1 MPNTLFRKQKRK
13 NWKIGTLE
21 DWRFLSFPSSVLPSF
36 LVIAIFL
43 LTIGSGHAQVQ
54 PTLTTVFPQGGQQ
67 GRSVEVTLTGTNL
80 GTATA
85 VWFSG
90 KGITAEIKEKT
101 GQAAVVFNG
110 VGVSGSI
117 PSDAQLVALLTI
129 ASDAPLGIQEI
140 RAVTPY
146 GVSNAGSF
154 VVGNLREIIEEE
166 TAASAS
172 ETASTIETDWLAL
185 PLTVNG
191 TIASIDDEDSFTF
204 QLKKDARLICEVA
217 AQQIGSLLDSYLV
230 LRDANGTEVANSGL
244 GNAFDSVL
252 DYTALETGKYTLHIR
267 DIRYKGG
274 DGYAYRLS
282 IGELPYLE
290 TIFPLGGQR
299 STENT
304 VAVTGAN
311 LEMVESIQVSIGAE
325 TPAGEQSLRVQTPSG
340 LATNSHPFAI
350 GNWAEMG
357 ETEPNN
363 ATGNANAVT
372 TPITLNGKID
382 KSGDVDYFSFE
393 IEEPQLLV
401 FEVEANKLSSN
412 LDALLTLYGP
422 GKPMDGSDE
431 MAWNDSK
438 EQVLMV
444 NDDDTSTNARA
455 DARIDWN
462 FEAAGK
468 YSIAIRDLNKQGGET
483 YPYRLNIRPL
493 EPDCEL
499 SVVAL
504 NIRNQPIAMDN
515 PRVSRGSSVTL
526 QVDVTRLD
534 LFDGPIRLLCPD
546 LPKTFDVSP
555 TIVGATQ
562 NRAMLTITAPSDA
575 PLGLMPLSIVGVCA
589 VGGRQIERVATP
601 SPILLTVMDAPEF
614 TLTLAEIGLSAIH
627 NKTVDLHVTATRRA
641 DFVGP
646 IALSVSGLPNR
657 VSALPDP
664 VTEKPVTIAEGETE
678 ARVSVKAGTFERREE
693 FSVLPT
699 PGTSYISV
707 TGTATVNGEAVKQST
722 PAIPLTIVEAPF
734 IVTVEPLRFSI
745 VFPAMETTAKSS
757 TTAGAEVE
765 TVALTETT
773 STADTETAKNQ
784 DSQTKEAILTLT
796 IVRQGGFTDEVTLT
810 PIDVPEG
817 FTTEAVTIP
826 ADETEA
832 KVPLKAL
839 SSLTPETYEFKFRGA
854 VMINDKPFEQDSPI
868 VKVKIIH

>member
-1 MPNTLFRKQKRK
+1 MPNTLFRKLSRQVDA
-13 NWKIGTLE
+13 LLP
-21 DWRFLSFPSSVLPSF
+21 DFLMKQSF
-36 LVIAIFL
+36 LVISIFL
-43 LTIGSGHAQVQ
+43 LTISFAHAQVQ
-54 PTLTTVFPQGGQQ
+54 PTLTAVFPQGGQQ

-117 PSDAQLVALLTI
+117 PSDGQLVALLTI
-129 ASDAPLGIQEI
+129 AGDAPLGIQQI

-154 VVGNLREIIEEE
+154 VVGNLREIVEEE
-166 TAASAS
+166 TEASGAANP
-172 ETASTIETDWLAL
+172 STMEIDWLAL
-185 PLTVNG
+185 PVTVNG

-274 DGYAYRLS
+274 EGYAYRLS

-299 STENT
+299 GTENT
-304 VAVTGAN
+304 VTVTGAN
-311 LEMVESIQVSIGAE
+311 LDTVESIQISIGAE
-325 TPAGEQSLRVQTPSG
+325 TPVGEQSLRVQTPSG
-340 LATNSHPFAI
+340 LATNPHPFDI
-350 GNWAEMG
+350 GNWAEMM

-363 ATGNANAVT
+363 TTGNANVVT
-372 TPITLNGKID
+372 APITLNGKID
-382 KSGDVDYFSFE
+382 KPGDVDWFSFE

-401 FEVEANKLSSN
+401 FEVETLKLASK

-422 GKPMDGSDE
+422 GKSNGEQKQASEE
-431 MAWNDSK
+431 MAWDDNK

-444 NDDDTSTNARA
+444 NDDAINA

-462 FEAAGK
+462 FEETGK
-468 YSIAIRDLNKQGGET
+468 YAIAIRDLNNQGGET

-499 SVVAL
+499 SLITLDIFNRPSA
-504 NIRNQPIAMDN
+504 AMDN

-534 LFDGPIRLLCPD
+534 QFAGPIRLLCPD

-555 TIVGATQ
+555 TIIGVDQA
-562 NRAMLTITAPSDA
+562 RAMLTITAPSDA
-575 PLGLMPLSIVGVCA
+575 PLGLMPVSIVGVCA
-589 VGGRQIERVATP
+589 VGGRQIERSATP

-614 TLTLAEIGLSAIH
+614 TLTLAEIGLSTVH
-627 NKTVDLHVTATRRA
+627 NKTVDLHVTASRRD

-664 VTEKPVTIAEGETE
+664 VTEKPVSIAEGETE
-678 ARVSVKAGTFERREE
+678 AMISVKAGTFERREE

-722 PAIPLTIVEAPF
+722 PAIPLTIIEAPF

-745 VFPAMETTAKSS
+745 VFPTTATAKSDA
-757 TTAGAEVE
+757 TAGPEVE
-765 TVALTETT
+765 TVALTETNP
-773 STADTETAKNQ
+773 TADTETAKNE
-784 DSQTKEAILTLT
+784 DAQTKEAILTLT

-826 ADETEA
+826 ANETEA

-839 SSLTPETYEFKFRGA
+839 SSLTAETYEFKFRGS
-854 VMINDKPFEQDSPI
+854 VMINDKPFEQDSPPL
-868 VKVKIIH
+868 KVKIIF

>member
-1 MPNTLFRKQKRK
+1 MSNTLFRKLRRRVNATFSDLLTKQ
-13 NWKIGTLE
+13 
-21 DWRFLSFPSSVLPSF
+21 SF
-36 LVIAIFL
+36 LVIAISL
-43 LTIGSGHAQVQ
+43 LTIGFAHAQVQ
-54 PTLTTVFPQGGQQ
+54 PTLTAVFPQGGQQ

-80 GTATA
+80 GASTA

-110 VGVSGSI
+110 AGVSGSI
-117 PSDAQLVALLTI
+117 PSDAKLVALLTI
-129 ASDAPLGIQEI
+129 DSDAPLGIQEI

-166 TAASAS
+166 TS
-172 ETASTIETDWLAL
+172 ENSPTMEADWLAL
-185 PLTVNG
+185 PVTVNG

-204 QLKKDARLICEVA
+204 QLKKDTRLICEVA

-230 LRDANGTEVANSGL
+230 LRDTNGIEVANSGL

-274 DGYAYRLS
+274 DGYAYRVS

-299 STENT
+299 GTENT
-304 VAVTGAN
+304 VTVTGAN
-311 LEMVESIQVSIGAE
+311 LDTVESIQISIGAE
-325 TPAGEQSLRVQTPSG
+325 TPAGEQSLRVQTPTG
-340 LATNSHPFAI
+340 LATNPHPFTI
-350 GNWAEMG
+350 GNWTEMM

-363 ATGNANAVT
+363 TPGNATAVT

-382 KSGDVDYFSFE
+382 KPGDVDYFSFE
-393 IEEPQLLV
+393 VEEPQLLV
-401 FEVEANKLSSN
+401 FEVEGNKLSSN

-422 GKPMDGSDE
+422 GKSMVGSEE
-431 MAWNDSK
+431 MAWNDDK

-444 NDDDTSTNARA
+444 NDDAVSGA

-462 FEAAGK
+462 FEEAGK

-493 EPDCEL
+493 APDCEL

-504 NIRNQPIAMDN
+504 DIRNQATAMDN

-555 TIVGATQ
+555 TIVGTDQ

-575 PLGLMPLSIVGVCA
+575 PVGLMPLSIVGVCA
-589 VGGRQIERVATP
+589 VGGRQIERTATP

-614 TLTLAEIGLSAIH
+614 TLTLAEIGLSAVH
-627 NKTVDLHVTATRRA
+627 NKTVDLHVTASRRD

-664 VTEKPVTIAEGETE
+664 VSTKPVTIAEGETE
-678 ARVSVKAGTFERREE
+678 AMISVKAGTFERREE
-693 FSVLPT
+693 FSVLPI
-699 PGTSYISV
+699 PGISYISV

-745 VFPAMETTAKSS
+745 VFPATVSAKSDA
-757 TTAGAEVE
+757 TAVPNVE
-765 TVALTETT
+765 TVALAANPA
-773 STADTETAKNQ
+773 ADTETTKNE

-796 IVRQGGFTDEVTLT
+796 IVRQGGFTGEITLT

-817 FTTEAVTIP
+817 FATEAVTIP
-826 ADETEA
+826 ANETEA

-839 SSLTPETYEFKFRGA
+839 SSLMPETYEFKFRGS
-854 VMINDKPFEQDSPI
+854 VMINDKTFEQESPI
-868 VKVKIIH
+868 VKVKIIF

>member
-1 MPNTLFRKQKRK
+1 MLFQQRRRINSPLPHFLTKQ
-13 NWKIGTLE
+13 
-21 DWRFLSFPSSVLPSF
+21 SF

-43 LTIGSGHAQVQ
+43 LTIGFAHAQVQ
-54 PTLTTVFPQGGQQ
+54 PALTAVFPQGGQQ

-90 KGITAEIKEKT
+90 SGITAEIKEKT

-117 PSDAQLVALLTI
+117 ATDAQLVASLTI
-129 ASDAPLGIQEI
+129 ASDAPLGVQQI
-140 RAVTPY
+140 RVVTPY

-166 TAASAS
+166 TEESGLENS
-172 ETASTIETDWLAL
+172 STMETDWLAL
-185 PLTVNG
+185 PVTVNG

-217 AQQIGSLLDSYLV
+217 AQRIGSLLDSYLV
-230 LRDANGTEVANSGL
+230 LRDANGTEVASSGL
-244 GNAFDSVL
+244 GDGLDSVL
-252 DYTALETGKYTLHIR
+252 DYTVPETGKHTLHIR

-274 DGYAYRLS
+274 DGYGYRLS

-290 TIFPLGGQR
+290 TIFPLGGR
-299 STENT
+299 HGTENT
-304 VAVTGAN
+304 ITVTGAN
-311 LEMVESIQVSIGAE
+311 LDTVASIQVSIGAE
-325 TPAGEQSLRVQTPSG
+325 TPTGDQSLRVQTPSG
-340 LATNSHPFAI
+340 LATNPHPFAI
-350 GNWAEMG
+350 GNWAELV
-357 ETEPNN
+357 EIEPNN
-363 ATGNANAVT
+363 TTGNANAVT

-382 KSGDVDYFSFE
+382 KSGDVDWFSFE

-401 FEVEANKLSSN
+401 FEVETLKLSSK

-422 GKPMDGSDE
+422 GKPMGTAED
-431 MAWNDSK
+431 MAWSDDK

-444 NDDDTSTNARA
+444 NDDAVSGA

-462 FEAAGK
+462 FEEAGK
-468 YSIAIRDLNKQGGET
+468 YSVAIRDLNNQGGET

-493 EPDCEL
+493 EPDCQL
-499 SVVAL
+499 SIVVVAL
-504 NIRNQPIAMDN
+504 DIRKLPSSMDN

-534 LFDGPIRLLCPD
+534 EFKGPIRLHCPA

-555 TIVGATQ
+555 TIVGAAQ
-562 NRAMLTITAPSDA
+562 NRALLTITTPWDA
-575 PLGLMPLSIVGVCA
+575 PLGLMPLSIVGVCS

-601 SPILLTVMDAPEF
+601 SPILLTVMEAPEF
-614 TLTLAEIGLSAIH
+614 TLTLAEIGLSAVH
-627 NKTVDLHVTATRRA
+627 NKTVDLHITANRRD

-646 IALSVSGLPNR
+646 IELSVSGLPNR

-664 VTEKPVTIAEGETE
+664 VSAKPVTIAEGETE
-678 ARVSVKAGTFERREE
+678 AMVLVKAGTFERREE

-707 TGTATVNGEAVKQST
+707 TGTATVNGESVKQST
-722 PAIPLTIVEAPF
+722 PAIPLTIAEAPF

-745 VFPAMETTAKSS
+745 VFPASAKSDA
-757 TTAGAEVE
+757 TAGSEVGI
-765 TVALTETT
+765 VAIAANPI
-773 STADTETAKNQ
+773 ADTETAKNE
-784 DSQTKEAILTLT
+784 DPQTKEAILTLT
-796 IVRQGGFTDEVTLT
+796 IVRQGGFTGEVPLT

-826 ADETEA
+826 ANETEA

-839 SSLTPETYEFKFRGA
+839 SSLTPETYEFKFRGD
-854 VMINDKPFEQDSPI
+854 VMINNKPFEQDSPP

>member
-1 MPNTLFRKQKRK
+1 MPNTLFRKHRRRS
-13 NWKIGTLE
+13 NGRLEDRKIGYP
-21 DWRFLSFPSSVLPSF
+21 SFHPSPLPPTSF

-43 LTIGSGHAQVQ
+43 LTIGFAYAQVQ
-54 PTLTTVFPQGGQQ
+54 PTLTAVFPQGGQQ

-90 KGITAEIKEKT
+90 KGITAEIREKT

-117 PSDAQLVALLTI
+117 PSDAQVLAFVTI
-129 ASDAPLGIQEI
+129 APDAPLGIQQI
-140 RAVTPY
+140 RVVTPY

-154 VVGNLREIIEEE
+154 VVGNLREITEEKTE
-166 TAASAS
+166 ES
-172 ETASTIETDWLAL
+172 EAPHTGEAGTRPAPTMEADWLAL
-185 PLTVNG
+185 PVTVNG

-204 QLKKDARLICEVA
+204 QLKKDTRLICEVA

-230 LRDANGTEVANSGL
+230 LRDTNGTEVANSGL
-244 GNAFDSVL
+244 GDGFDSVL
-252 DYTALETGKYTLHIR
+252 DYTALETGKYTLYIR

-274 DGYAYRLS
+274 DGYGYRLS
-282 IGELPYLE
+282 IGALPYLE

-299 STENT
+299 GTENT
-304 VAVTGAN
+304 ITVTGAN
-311 LEMVESIQVSIGAE
+311 LDTVESIQVSIGAE

-340 LATNSHPFAI
+340 LATNPHPFTI
-350 GNWAEMG
+350 GNWTEMV

-363 ATGNANAVT
+363 TTDNANAVT

-382 KSGDVDYFSFE
+382 KSGDVDWFSFE

-401 FEVEANKLSSN
+401 LEVEGNKLSSN

-422 GKPMDGSDE
+422 GKPMEG
-431 MAWNDSK
+431 NDDK

-444 NDDDTSTNARA
+444 NDDAVSGA

-462 FEAAGK
+462 FEEAGK
-468 YSIAIRDLNKQGGET
+468 YSVAIRDLNKQGGET

-504 NIRNQPIAMDN
+504 DIRNQATAMDN

-534 LFDGPIRLLCPD
+534 LFEGPIRLLCPD

-555 TIVGATQ
+555 TIVGADQ

-589 VGGRQIERVATP
+589 VGGRQIERIATP

-614 TLTLAEIGLSAIH
+614 TLTLAEIGLSAVH
-627 NKTVDLHVTATRRA
+627 NKTVDLHVTASRRD

-664 VTEKPVTIAEGETE
+664 VSEKPVTIAEGETE
-678 ARVSVKAGTFERREE
+678 AMISVKAGTFERREE
-693 FSVLPT
+693 FSVLPV

-722 PAIPLTIVEAPF
+722 PAIPLTIAEAPF

-745 VFPAMETTAKSS
+745 VFPATV
-757 TTAGAEVE
+757 TAGSEVE
-765 TVALTETT
+765 TVALTETNAT
-773 STADTETAKNQ
+773 VDTETAKAE
-784 DSQTKEAILTLT
+784 DPQTKEAILTLT

-832 KVPLKAL
+832 KVPLKVL
-839 SSLTPETYEFKFRGA
+839 SSLTPETYAFKFQGS
-854 VMINDKPFEQDSPI
+854 VTINAKPFEQDSPI

>member
-1 MPNTLFRKQKRK
+1 MPNTLFRKHKRQV
-13 NWKIGTLE
+13 NA
-21 DWRFLSFPSSVLPSF
+21 PLPDLLTKQSF
-36 LVIAIFL
+36 LVIVIFL
-43 LTIGSGHAQVQ
+43 LTIGFAHAQVQ

-117 PSDAQLVALLTI
+117 PSDAQLVASLTI
-129 ASDAPLGIQEI
+129 APDAPLGIQEI

-154 VVGNLREIIEEE
+154 VVGNLREIVEEE
-166 TAASAS
+166 TAASES
-172 ETASTIETDWLAL
+172 ETPSTMETDWLAL
-185 PLTVNG
+185 PVTVNG

-299 STENT
+299 GTENAVT
-304 VAVTGAN
+304 VTGAN
-311 LEMVESIQVSIGAE
+311 LETVESIQVSIGAE

-350 GNWAEMG
+350 GNWTEMM

-363 ATGNANAVT
+363 TTGNANAVT

-382 KSGDVDYFSFE
+382 KSGDIDYFSFE

-422 GKPMDGSDE
+422 GKPMEASEE
-431 MAWNDSK
+431 MAWNDNK

-444 NDDDTSTNARA
+444 NDDGITA

-462 FEAAGK
+462 FEETGK
-468 YSIAIRDLNKQGGET
+468 YSVAIRDLNAQGGEA

-504 NIRNQPIAMDN
+504 DLRNQATALDN

-546 LPKTFDVSP
+546 LPKTYDVSP
-555 TIVGATQ
+555 TIVGADQ
-562 NRAMLTITAPSDA
+562 ERAMLTITAPSNA
-575 PLGLMPLSIVGVCA
+575 SLGLMPLSIVGVCA
-589 VGGRQIERVATP
+589 VGGHQIERVATP
-601 SPILLTVMDAPEF
+601 SPILLTVMEAPEF

-627 NKTVDLHVTATRRA
+627 NKTVDLHVTATRRD

-646 IALSVSGLPNR
+646 IVLSVSGLPNR

-664 VTEKPVTIAEGETE
+664 VTEKPITLAEGETE
-678 ARVSVKAGTFERREE
+678 TMISVKAGTFERREE

-745 VFPAMETTAKSS
+745 VFPATKTSGS
-757 TTAGAEVE
+757 EVE
-765 TVALTETT
+765 TVALT
-773 STADTETAKNQ
+773 ADTETAKGE
-784 DSQTKEAILTLT
+784 DPQTKEAILTLT
-796 IVRQGGFTDEVTLT
+796 IVRQGGFTDDVTLT

-839 SSLTPETYEFKFRGA
+839 SSLTPETYEFRFRGS
-854 VMINDKPFEQDSPI
+854 VTINDKPFEQDSPI

>member
-1 MPNTLFRKQKRK
+1 MPNTLFQKHKRQVNAPLPDLLTKQ
-13 NWKIGTLE
+13 
-21 DWRFLSFPSSVLPSF
+21 SF

-43 LTIGSGHAQVQ
+43 LTINFAYAQVQ
-54 PTLTTVFPQGGQQ
+54 PTLTAVFPQGGQQ

-117 PSDAQLVALLTI
+117 PSDAQLVASLTI

-166 TAASAS
+166 TVAS
-172 ETASTIETDWLAL
+172 ESEVSSTLETDWLAL
-185 PLTVNG
+185 PVTVNG

-204 QLKKDARLICEVA
+204 QLKKDTRLICEVA

-230 LRDANGTEVANSGL
+230 LRDADGIEVANSGL

-252 DYTALETGKYTLHIR
+252 DYTVLETGKYTLHIR

-299 STENT
+299 GTENT
-304 VAVTGAN
+304 VTVTGAN
-311 LEMVESIQVSIGAE
+311 LETVESIQVSIGAE

-350 GNWAEMG
+350 GNWVEMV

-363 ATGNANAVT
+363 TTGNANAVM

-382 KSGDVDYFSFE
+382 KSGDIDYFSFE

-401 FEVEANKLSSN
+401 FEVEANKLSSK

-422 GKPMDGSDE
+422 GKPMEASEE
-431 MAWNDSK
+431 MAWDDSK

-444 NDDDTSTNARA
+444 NDDGITA

-462 FEAAGK
+462 FEETGK
-468 YSIAIRDLNKQGGET
+468 YSVAIRDLNAQGGEA

-504 NIRNQPIAMDN
+504 DLRNQATALDN
-515 PRVSRGSSVTL
+515 PRISRGSSVTL

-555 TIVGATQ
+555 TIVDADQ
-562 NRAMLTITAPSDA
+562 ARAMLTITAPSDA
-575 PLGLMPLSIVGVCA
+575 SLGLMPLSIVGVCA

-627 NKTVDLHVTATRRA
+627 NKTVDLHVTATRRD

-646 IALSVSGLPNR
+646 IALAVSGLPNR

-664 VTEKPVTIAEGETE
+664 VTEKPVTLAEGETE
-678 ARVSVKAGTFERREE
+678 AMISVKAGTFERREE

-745 VFPAMETTAKSS
+745 VFPATKTSGS
-757 TTAGAEVE
+757 EVE
-765 TVALTETT
+765 TVALT
-773 STADTETAKNQ
+773 ADTETAKAE
-784 DSQTKEAILTLT
+784 DPQTKEAILTLT
-796 IVRQGGFTDEVTLT
+796 IVRQGGFTDELTLT

-839 SSLTPETYEFKFRGA
+839 SSLMPETYEFRFRGS
-854 VMINDKPFEQDSPI
+854 VTINDKPFEQDSPI

>member
-1 MPNTLFRKQKRK
+1 MLFQQRRRINSPLPHFLTKQ
-13 NWKIGTLE
+13 
-21 DWRFLSFPSSVLPSF
+21 SF

-43 LTIGSGHAQVQ
+43 LTIGFAHAQVQ
-54 PTLTTVFPQGGQQ
+54 PALTAVFPQGGQQ

-90 KGITAEIKEKT
+90 SGITAEIKEKT

-117 PSDAQLVALLTI
+117 PTDAQLVASLTI
-129 ASDAPLGIQEI
+129 APDAPLGVQQI
-140 RAVTPY
+140 RVVTPY

-166 TAASAS
+166 TEESGLENS
-172 ETASTIETDWLAL
+172 STMETDWLAL
-185 PLTVNG
+185 PVTVNG
-191 TIASIDDEDSFTF
+191 TIASIDDADSFTF

-217 AQQIGSLLDSYLV
+217 AQRIGSLLDSYLV
-230 LRDANGTEVANSGL
+230 LRDANGTEVASSGL
-244 GNAFDSVL
+244 GDGLDSVL
-252 DYTALETGKYTLHIR
+252 DYTVPETGKHTLHIR

-274 DGYAYRLS
+274 DGYGYRLS

-290 TIFPLGGQR
+290 TIFPLGGR
-299 STENT
+299 HGTENT
-304 VAVTGAN
+304 ITVTGAN
-311 LEMVESIQVSIGAE
+311 LDTVASIQVSIGAE
-325 TPAGEQSLRVQTPSG
+325 TPTGDQSLRVQTPSG
-340 LATNSHPFAI
+340 LATNPHPFAI
-350 GNWAEMG
+350 GNWAELV
-357 ETEPNN
+357 EIEPNN
-363 ATGNANAVT
+363 TTGNANAVT

-382 KSGDVDYFSFE
+382 KSGDVDWFSFE

-401 FEVEANKLSSN
+401 FEVETLKLSSK

-422 GKPMDGSDE
+422 GKPMGTAED
-431 MAWNDSK
+431 MAWSDDK

-444 NDDDTSTNARA
+444 NDDAVSGA

-462 FEAAGK
+462 FEEAGK
-468 YSIAIRDLNKQGGET
+468 YSVAIRDLNNQGGET

-499 SVVAL
+499 SVVGL
-504 NIRNQPIAMDN
+504 DNRNLPTPMDN
-515 PRVSRGSSVTL
+515 PRVSRGSSVTI
-526 QVDVTRLD
+526 QVDVVRLD
-534 LFDGPIRLLCPD
+534 QFTGPIRLICPE

-555 TIVGATQ
+555 TIVGAAQ
-562 NRAMLTITAPSDA
+562 NRALLTITTPWDA
-575 PLGLMPLSIVGVCA
+575 PLGLMPLSIVGVCS

-601 SPILLTVMDAPEF
+601 SPILLTVMEAPEF
-614 TLTLAEIGLSAIH
+614 TLTLAEIGLSAVH
-627 NKTVDLHVTATRRA
+627 NKTVDLHITANRRD

-646 IALSVSGLPNR
+646 IELSVSGLPNR

-664 VTEKPVTIAEGETE
+664 VSAKPVTIAEGETE
-678 ARVSVKAGTFERREE
+678 AMVLVKAGTFERREE

-707 TGTATVNGEAVKQST
+707 TGTATVNGESVKQST
-722 PAIPLTIVEAPF
+722 PAIPLTIAEAPF

-745 VFPAMETTAKSS
+745 VFPASAKSDA
-757 TTAGAEVE
+757 TAGSEVGI
-765 TVALTETT
+765 VAIAANPI
-773 STADTETAKNQ
+773 ADTETAKNE
-784 DSQTKEAILTLT
+784 DPQTKEAILTLT
-796 IVRQGGFTDEVTLT
+796 IVRQGGFTGEVPLT

-826 ADETEA
+826 ANETEA

-839 SSLTPETYEFKFRGA
+839 SSLTPETYEFKFRGD
-854 VMINDKPFEQDSPI
+854 VMINNKPFEQDSPP

>member
-1 MPNTLFRKQKRK
+1 MPNTLFRKQRRK
-13 NWKIGTLE
+13 DWKIRKLE
-21 DWRFLSFPSSVLPSF
+21 DWGFLSFPSFVLPSF

-43 LTIGSGHAQVQ
+43 LTIGFAYAQVQ

-154 VVGNLREIIEEE
+154 VVGNLREIVEEE
-166 TAASAS
+166 TAASES
-172 ETASTIETDWLAL
+172 ETASTLETDWLAL
-185 PLTVNG
+185 PVTVNG

-204 QLKKDARLICEVA
+204 QLKKDTRLICEVA

-230 LRDANGTEVANSGL
+230 LRDANGTQVANSGL

-299 STENT
+299 GTENT
-304 VAVTGAN
+304 VTVTGAN

-350 GNWAEMG
+350 GNWAEMA

-363 ATGNANAVT
+363 TTGNATAVM

-382 KSGDVDYFSFE
+382 KSSDVDYFSFE
-393 IEEPQLLV
+393 IEEPQHLV

-422 GKPMDGSDE
+422 GKPMEASEE
-431 MAWNDSK
+431 MAWNDNK

-444 NDDDTSTNARA
+444 NDDGITA

-462 FEAAGK
+462 FEEAGK
-468 YSIAIRDLNKQGGET
+468 YSVAIRDLNNQGGEA

-504 NIRNQPIAMDN
+504 DLRNQATALDN

-534 LFDGPIRLLCPD
+534 QFVGPIRLLCPD

-555 TIVGATQ
+555 TIVGTDQA
-562 NRAMLTITAPSDA
+562 RAMLTITAPSDA
-575 PLGLMPLSIVGVCA
+575 SLGLMPLSIVGVCA

-614 TLTLAEIGLSAIH
+614 TLTLAEIGLNAIH

-664 VTEKPVTIAEGETE
+664 VTEKPVTLAEGETE
-678 ARVSVKAGTFERREE
+678 TVVLVKAGTFERREE

-745 VFPAMETTAKSS
+745 VFPATKTSGS
-757 TTAGAEVE
+757 EVE
-765 TVALTETT
+765 TVALT
-773 STADTETAKNQ
+773 ADTETAKGE
-784 DSQTKEAILTLT
+784 DPQTKEAILTLT

-839 SSLTPETYEFKFRGA
+839 SSLTPETYEFRFRGS
-854 VMINDKPFEQDSPI
+854 VTINDKPFEQDSPI

>member
-1 MPNTLFRKQKRK
+1 MPNTLFRKHRRRIKAP
-13 NWKIGTLE
+13 LPH
-21 DWRFLSFPSSVLPSF
+21 FLTKQYG
-36 LVIAIFL
+36 IALFIFF
-43 LTIGSGHAQVQ
+43 LTIGFAHAQVQ
-54 PTLTTVFPQGGQQ
+54 PTLTSVFPQGGQQ

-90 KGITAEIKEKT
+90 KGITAEIREKT

-117 PSDAQLVALLTI
+117 PSDAQLLAFVTI
-129 ASDAPLGIQEI
+129 APDAPLGIQQI

-154 VVGNLREIIEEE
+154 VVGNLREITEEKIE
-166 TAASAS
+166 ASGS
-172 ETASTIETDWLAL
+172 EGSSTMEADWLAL
-185 PLTVNG
+185 PVTVNG

-204 QLKKDARLICEVA
+204 QLKKDTRLICEVA

-230 LRDANGTEVANSGL
+230 LRDTNGTEVANSGL
-244 GNAFDSVL
+244 GDGFDSVL
-252 DYTALETGKYTLHIR
+252 DYTALETGKYTLYIR

-274 DGYAYRLS
+274 DGYGYRLS
-282 IGELPYLE
+282 MGELPYLE

-299 STENT
+299 GTENT
-304 VAVTGAN
+304 VTVTGAN
-311 LEMVESIQVSIGAE
+311 LDTVESIQVSIGAE

-340 LATNSHPFAI
+340 LATNPHPFTI
-350 GNWAEMG
+350 GNWTEMV

-363 ATGNANAVT
+363 TTGNANAVT

-382 KSGDVDYFSFE
+382 NPGDVDYFSFE

-422 GKPMDGSDE
+422 GKPMEGSEE

-444 NDDDTSTNARA
+444 NDDAISADA

-462 FEAAGK
+462 FEEAGK
-468 YSIAIRDLNKQGGET
+468 YSVAIQDLNKQGGET

-504 NIRNQPIAMDN
+504 NIRNQATAMDN
-515 PRVSRGSSVTL
+515 PRVNRGSSVTL

-534 LFDGPIRLLCPD
+534 QFAGPIRLLCPD

-555 TIVGATQ
+555 TIVGADQ
-562 NRAMLTITAPSDA
+562 NRAMLTITAPPDA
-575 PLGLMPLSIVGVCA
+575 PLGLMPVSIVGVCA
-589 VGGRQIERVATP
+589 VGGRQIERIATP

-614 TLTLAEIGLSAIH
+614 TLTLAEIGLSTVH
-627 NKTVDLHVTATRRA
+627 NKTVDLHVMTSRRD

-664 VTEKPVTIAEGETE
+664 VTTKPVTIAEGETE
-678 ARVSVKAGTFERREE
+678 AMITVKAGTFERREE

-722 PAIPLTIVEAPF
+722 PAIPLTIAEAPF

-745 VFPAMETTAKSS
+745 VFPATA
-757 TTAGAEVE
+757 TAVSEVE
-765 TVALTETT
+765 PVALTETNAT
-773 STADTETAKNQ
+773 VDTETAKAE
-784 DSQTKEAILTLT
+784 DPQTKEAILTLT
-796 IVRQGGFTDEVTLT
+796 IVRQGGFTGEVTLT
-810 PIDVPEG
+810 PINVPEG

-826 ADETEA
+826 ANETEA

-839 SSLTPETYEFKFRGA
+839 SSLMAETYEFKFRGS
-854 VMINDKPFEQDSPI
+854 VMINAKPFEQDSPI

>member
-1 MPNTLFRKQKRK
+1 MPNMLFQQRRRINSPLPHFLTKQ
-13 NWKIGTLE
+13 
-21 DWRFLSFPSSVLPSF
+21 SF

-43 LTIGSGHAQVQ
+43 LTTGFAYAQVQ
-54 PTLTTVFPQGGQQ
+54 PALTIAFPQGGQQ

-90 KGITAEIKEKT
+90 SGITAEIKEKT

-117 PSDAQLVALLTI
+117 ATDAQLVASLTI
-129 ASDAPLGIQEI
+129 ASDAPLGVQQI
-140 RAVTPY
+140 RVVTPY

-166 TAASAS
+166 TEESGLENS
-172 ETASTIETDWLAL
+172 STMETDWLAL
-185 PLTVNG
+185 PVTVNG

-217 AQQIGSLLDSYLV
+217 AQRIGSLLDSYLV
-230 LRDANGTEVANSGL
+230 LRDANGTEVASSGL
-244 GNAFDSVL
+244 GDGLDSVL
-252 DYTALETGKYTLHIR
+252 DYTVPETGKHTLHIR

-274 DGYAYRLS
+274 DGYGYRLS

-290 TIFPLGGQR
+290 TIFPLGGR
-299 STENT
+299 RGTENT
-304 VAVTGAN
+304 ITVTGAN
-311 LEMVESIQVSIGAE
+311 LETVASIQVSIGAE
-325 TPAGEQSLRVQTPSG
+325 TPTGDQSLRVQTPSG
-340 LATNSHPFAI
+340 LATNPHPFAI
-350 GNWAEMG
+350 GNWAELV
-357 ETEPNN
+357 EIEPNN
-363 ATGNANAVT
+363 TTGNANAVT

-382 KSGDVDYFSFE
+382 KSGDVDWFSFE

-401 FEVEANKLSSN
+401 FEVETLKLSSK

-422 GKPMDGSDE
+422 GKPMGTAED
-431 MAWNDSK
+431 MAWSDDK

-444 NDDDTSTNARA
+444 NDDAVSGA

-462 FEAAGK
+462 FEEAGK
-468 YSIAIRDLNKQGGET
+468 YSVAIRDLNNQGGET

-493 EPDCEL
+493 EPDCQL
-499 SVVAL
+499 SIVVVAL
-504 NIRNQPIAMDN
+504 DIRKLPSSMDN

-534 LFDGPIRLLCPD
+534 EFKGPIRLHCPA

-555 TIVGATQ
+555 TIVGAAQ
-562 NRAMLTITAPSDA
+562 NRALLTITTPWDA
-575 PLGLMPLSIVGVCA
+575 PLGLMPLSIVGVCS

-601 SPILLTVMDAPEF
+601 SPILLTVMEAPEF
-614 TLTLAEIGLSAIH
+614 TLTLAEIGLSAVH
-627 NKTVDLHVTATRRA
+627 NKTVDLHITANRRD

-646 IALSVSGLPNR
+646 IELSVSGLPNR

-664 VTEKPVTIAEGETE
+664 VSAKPVTIAEGETE
-678 ARVSVKAGTFERREE
+678 AMVLVKAGTFERREE

-707 TGTATVNGEAVKQST
+707 TGTATVNGESVKQST
-722 PAIPLTIVEAPF
+722 PAIPLTIAEAPF

-745 VFPAMETTAKSS
+745 VFPASAKSDA
-757 TTAGAEVE
+757 TAGSEVGI
-765 TVALTETT
+765 VAIAANPI
-773 STADTETAKNQ
+773 ADTETASGKHPSKNTPPTIP
-784 DSQTKEAILTLT
+784 QTKEAILTLT
-796 IVRQGGFTDEVTLT
+796 IVRQGGFTGEVPLT

-826 ADETEA
+826 ANETEA

-839 SSLTPETYEFKFRGA
+839 SSLTPETYEFKFRGD
-854 VMINDKPFEQDSPI
+854 VMINNKPFEQDSPI